1 MSWLAREVRR
11 RLLALLGAALALYV
25 ISVALRAL
33 ARRRRAQEDAR
44 LIKKTEWFVRKAKQ
58 SRETEKQEHASWAA
72 DLITPRYDADMLVQW
87 RVVTWAVRYGARCLA
102 RRLAT
107 ALALQGM
114 DDLLREEG
122 QLDEHAALR
131 SKRCARAHEGGII
144 APESLRALV
153 GNTPLLA
160 ISFRFMGT
168 RRIIYAKSEQYN
180 LTGSVKDRMALHIL
194 EKAYASGA
202 LKTGDL
208 IVEASSGNSGISFA
222 ALGRALGH
230 PVAIFMPDWMS
241 AERKTL
247 LASFGAQL
255 VLVSALQVLTLLA
268 LLVQKYKCC
277 KLRRTARLSLRLA
290 GIHFTCFTSAVLV
303 QKYKY

>member
-11 RLLALLGAALALYV
+11 RMLALLGAALALYV

-58 SRETEKQEHASWAA
+58 SRKTEKHEHASWAA
-72 DLITPRYDADMLVQW
+72 DLSTPRYDADMLVQW
-87 RVVTWAVRYGARCLA
+87 RVVSWAVRYGARCLA

-160 ISFRFMGT
+160 ISFRFMGK

-180 LTGSVKDRMALHIL
+180 MTGSVKDRMALHIL

-202 LKTGDL
+202 LKAGDL

-268 LLVQKYKCC
+268 LLVLYKYKS
-277 KLRRTARLSLRLA
+277 TNTDS
-290 GIHFTCFTSAVLV
+290 
-303 QKYKY
+303 